1 MALLL
6 QGPEVQF
13 AQKLASN
20 QKPIRTRAIKKLKKY
35 IGIRSQKQKG
45 GFTSEELL
53 KIWKGLFYCMWMQ
66 DKPLL
71 QEELSAVLSNLIHV
85 FQSMDSKFLFV
96 ETFLQTM
103 NREWTGID
111 RLRMDKF
118 YMLVRMVFRQ
128 TFEMLKKRCWDQS
141 LVQRFTE
148 LLTVRVLQSN
158 SGCPCGVQFHI
169 LDIYMTELA
178 AVGAQE
184 LTAEQNLI
192 FIDPFCKVAAKTKDH
207 LLLQAICNNIFS
219 EVLNQAP
226 FAIEDLMKELQQL
239 ENNSEDELD
248 LEDKDLM
255 KNSKDSQEDQI
266 NGLENGYEP
275 SEGDGDGIGPV
286 LQFDYKAIA
295 GRLFDLT
302 SRRNTPPLNRKKLYR
317 LVKKFQDLS
326 EGVFPQDGYTEEVS
340 TDEDDDLFGNRKRL
354 KKKKRRNVEEDPASG
369 EKGQGTQAPPQQEH
383 DPRMGYFQTSERE
396 WVSSNASLTLIY
408 VYNLFF
414 QISLEKGMKPEHCNH
429 TNALSYC
436 CGGEGSEKSKSTKKR
451 PLKAS
456 DPKSVEPTAV
466 PAKKKKKEKTR
477 KKTQRL
483 PDLQECPSTEDKEP
497 ETTAIIHPAEK
508 TLKLKKKRKLEEPS
522 VEAESSCSIGQVEA
536 GEILMKKKQKKVP
549 SQERVVG
556 EGEGKEQCV
565 LKKQTSLKIKKW
577 RKKQQVNTVA
587 LLPENPPANDVSGAT
602 LKLKKMKKPL
612 KTGKLEEEV
621 EFLKFGRRSVPS
633 PLFFKKRKGG
643 SSFLSSKG
651 FKTPQ
656 DSKKVTF
663 GLKNNKT
670 AEFKKTDKS
679 LLVSPAGTSR
689 VVFDPQQKPLF
700 GVLKTP
706 DDKPGPRRKLA
717 KNPLQG
723 KSRPKA
729 SDFF

>member
-45 GFTSEELL
+45 GFTREELL

-178 AVGAQE
+178 TVGAQE
-184 LTAEQNLI
+184 LTAQQNLI

-248 LEDKDLM
+248 LEEKDPT
-255 KNSKDSQEDQI
+255 KNSKDSQEEQI
-266 NGLENGYEP
+266 NGEMAAEEDEGYEDLVGLENGYEP

-295 GRLFDLT
+295 DRLFELT
-302 SRRNTPPLNRKKLYR
+302 SRNNTPPLNRKKLYR

-340 TDEDDDLFGNRKRL
+340 TDEDDDVFGNRKRL
-354 KKKKRRNVEEDPASG
+354 KKKRRRNVEEDPASA
-369 EKGQGTQAPPQQEH
+369 EKGQG
-383 DPRMGYFQTSERE
+383 
-396 WVSSNASLTLIY
+396 
-408 VYNLFF
+408 
-414 QISLEKGMKPEHCNH
+414 
-429 TNALSYC
+429 
-436 CGGEGSEKSKSTKKR
+436 TKKR

-497 ETTAIIHPAEK
+497 ETTAIIYPAEK
-508 TLKLKKKRKLEEPS
+508 TLKLKKKRKLEEPN

-565 LKKQTSLKIKKW
+565 LKKQTSLKIKKR

-587 LLPENPPANDVSGAT
+587 LLAENPPANDARCTKPQAQGKEMVVEAEPEKNSERKLHKRKKLEEQAEASELNGYRETKARKKNRESGAT
-602 LKLKKMKKPL
+602 LKLKRMKKPL

-643 SSFLSSKG
+643 STFLSSKG
-651 FKTPQ
+651 FKTPKE
-656 DSKKVTF
+656 SKKVTF